1 MLPMN
6 QNPRSVSELEI
17 TGLVGS
23 LRVASSC
30 RIVMDTMVDLL
41 DGQVRLRVPDIRSVP
56 PFDQDLEE
64 SAIPPVVSDLKD
76 AVRSSDAVLIV
87 TPEYNWGIPGHL
99 KNVLDWVSRP
109 FPEGPFHGRA
119 IGVVSA
125 AAHPGTGDHV
135 RARLSETMGVLGRA
149 YPETLSVPSV
159 ESQSLD
165 GRIVDPAT
173 RHELQE
179 WLNGFLAWARASE
192 D

>member
-1 MLPMN
+1 MSEIS
-6 QNPRSVSELEI
+6 RSDPQFEF

-23 LRVASSC
+23 LRAASSC
-30 RIVMDTMVDLL
+30 RMVMETMADLL
-41 DGQVRLRVPDIRSVP
+41 EGRARVSVPDIASVP

-64 SAIPPVVSDLKD
+64 SALPPVVSDLKD
-76 AVRSSDAVLIV
+76 VVRSSDAVLIV

-135 RARLSETMGVLGRA
+135 RARLGETMGVLGRA
-149 YPETLSVPSV
+149 FPETLAVPSV
-159 ESQSLD
+159 EQKSAG
-165 GRIVDPAT
+165 GRIVDQVALE
-173 RHELQE
+173 ELGA
-179 WLNGFLAWARASE
+179 WLDRFLDWVVAAE
-192 D
+192 V